1 MTHHSFDW
9 IQNNEVRLTLS
20 KEAGSNVITA
30 SFKHNLDSD
39 WTNVGSTELAL
50 SESTVQVGIA
60 VTAGDGYEYA
70 LAQLDVK
77 EYDVV
82 D

>member
-1 MTHHSFDW
+1 
-9 IQNNEVRLTLS
+9 L
-20 KEAGSNVITA
+20 
-30 SFKHNLDSD
+30 FKHNLDSD

-50 SESTVQVGIA
+50 TESTVQVGIA